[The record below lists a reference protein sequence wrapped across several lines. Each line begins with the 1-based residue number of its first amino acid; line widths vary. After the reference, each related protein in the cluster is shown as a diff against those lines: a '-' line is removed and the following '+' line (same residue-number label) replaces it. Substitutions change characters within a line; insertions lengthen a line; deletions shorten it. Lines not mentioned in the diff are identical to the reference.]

1 MRIELDKMTDT
12 HYELYRGMCDARSAA
27 EFRFR
32 REACGIELAEMAD
45 DLGVRL
51 DTAKRWENPNKG
63 LPPSLRA
70 WAYVDSAYLDM
81 MDSVDAAIQAV
92 EDEAAELGEP
102 GSVRIAYRRH
112 GMPTRGGETVGRAN
126 ASARAAAIAL
136 SALGYGVEV
145 EWADQGAA
153 GIAAGAR

>member
-1 MRIELDKMTDT
+1 MRIDLNAMDDGR
-12 HYELYRGMCDARSAA
+12 YDGYRSLCDSRSTA

-51 DTAKRWENPNKG
+51 DTAKRWENPRKG

-81 MDSVDAAIQAV
+81 MDSVEAAI
-92 EDEAAELGEP
+92 EALGPDYEEMEIRL
-102 GSVRIAYRRH
+102 VRIKFLC
-112 GMPTRGGETVGRAN
+112 EV
-126 ASARAAAIAL
+126 AS
-136 SALGYGVEV
+136 
-145 EWADQGAA
+145 
-153 GIAAGAR
+153 